1 MSILLFVN
9 DVDLLD
15 VVYSILCEDVRVV
28 LLILHHVLLLI
39 IIYLLLHNPVG
50 YTPTKSPTPS
60 PSLEP
65 TFVPSYFTTE
75 SPTITPKPSEYSLIQ
90 GNSFFHSL
98 FFDNMHS
105 WTFENN
111 DIHFDS
117 HFLLAYK
124 PTFDPDDPS
133 LTFFCGDSWDHADIT
148 CGMRCPTGN
157 TDDCPG

>member
-39 IIYLLLHNPVG
+39 IIYLLLHNPIG

-75 SPTITPKPSEYSLIQ
+75 SPTITPKPSEYPSMQ
-90 GNSFFHSL
+90 GNSFFHSS

-105 WTFENN
+105 WT
-111 DIHFDS
+111 
-117 HFLLAYK
+117 LLPA
-124 PTFDPDDPS
+124 S
-133 LTFFCGDSWDHADIT
+133 LQT
-148 CGMRCPTGN
+148 N
-157 TDDCPG
+157 L